1 MCAHKQKVRTSPQN
15 CASECCKAEM
25 KVSVLSQN
33 TPPVPSSF
41 FFYFFIIFPPSFS
54 CFFSRMVYFFSSV
67 PFLPDR
73 LNACLQLHLG
83 CMRGNWVWD
92 LVGFVSL
99 EITNVWEVT
108 KVA

>member
-1 MCAHKQKVRTSPQN
+1 
-15 CASECCKAEM
+15 M

-33 TPPVPSSF
+33 TPPVPSLLSPPPLLFF
-41 FFYFFIIFPPSFS
+41 FFYKFPSILLLLLFQDW
-54 CFFSRMVYFFSSV
+54 YIFFSSV